1 MEVKKKISYSNTP
14 DFFSKEMIITK
25 KSLNENQLKYTY
37 QKQLISDLDYKHKEW
52 SKFVKNNI
60 KILRLKPF
68 ESYKKNRRITYMKDK
83 KKISS
88 SNTPDFFSKKMI
100 ITKKSLNENQ
110 LKFTYQKQ
118 LISDLD
124 YKHKEWS
131 KSFDSNS

>member
-1 MEVKKKISYSNTP
+1 MEV
-14 DFFSKEMIITK
+14 
-25 KSLNENQLKYTY
+25 Q
-37 QKQLISDLDYKHKEW
+37 
-52 SKFVKNNI
+52 
-60 KILRLKPF
+60 
-68 ESYKKNRRITYMKDK
+68 

-88 SNTPDFFSKKMI
+88 SNTLDFFSKEMI

-131 KSFDSNS
+131 KSIDSKF